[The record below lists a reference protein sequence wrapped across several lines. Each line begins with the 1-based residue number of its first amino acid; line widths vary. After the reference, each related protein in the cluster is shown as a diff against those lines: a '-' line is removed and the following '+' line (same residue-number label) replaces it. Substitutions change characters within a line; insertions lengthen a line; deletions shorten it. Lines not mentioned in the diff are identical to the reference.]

1 MSNETT
7 PISKGSTIECTIESL
22 AFGGQG
28 IARHEGMTIF
38 VTPAVP
44 GQTVRCEITKLKKRF
59 AEAKRVEVIKTSD
72 VEQASFCEYFGSCG
86 GCMHQDIKYNA
97 QTYWKGRQV
106 SETLARIGKISPKT
120 EGMGEEALPSPE
132 NIGYRNKMEFS
143 FSGYAGELKM
153 GFKTRGSETDVLNI
167 SSCPLL
173 PASCA
178 AIPELVRDYCAQSK
192 IGSYRH
198 GKGGYWRKL
207 VIKVAHTSGDIMI
220 HLITAPS
227 KSHHAIK
234 GMEQMLFDSV
244 PQLKTFAHS
253 TRVGRADLATGER
266 EISLS
271 GKSFIT
277 ETLTKAD
284 GEAVNY
290 KITPNS
296 FFQTNSAGAQVL
308 YQRSVEIAQP
318 KKTDIVYDLFCG
330 SGGIGM
336 FMAGDVK
343 EVIGIEIS
351 KETVFSAIDNA
362 ERNGIKNARYFAG
375 NLSSEKDFPR
385 DLPKPSM
392 IIVDPP
398 RSGVPAPTLERII
411 SLAPQ
416 KILYI
421 SCNPSTLARDAAKL
435 GEGYEMKRF
444 SAVDMFPHTSH
455 VECIALLT
463 KSV

>member
-1 MSNETT
+1 
-7 PISKGSTIECTIESL
+7 
-22 AFGGQG
+22 
-28 IARHEGMTIF
+28 
-38 VTPAVP
+38 
-44 GQTVRCEITKLKKRF
+44 
-59 AEAKRVEVIKTSD
+59 
-72 VEQASFCEYFGSCG
+72 
-86 GCMHQDIKYNA
+86 MHQDMKYDA
-97 QTYWKGRQV
+97 QVYWKGRQV
-106 SETLARIGKISPKT
+106 SETLARIGKIADETK
-120 EGMGEEALPSPE
+120 GMGDEALPSPE

-143 FSGYAGELKM
+143 FSGYAGELKL
-153 GFKTRGSETDVLNI
+153 GFKLRGSETDVLNI

-173 PASCA
+173 PTSCA
-178 AIPELVRDYCAQSK
+178 AIPELVKEYCAQSK

-207 VIKVAHTSGDIMI
+207 VIRVAHVSGEVMV
-220 HLITAPS
+220 HMITAPA

-234 GMEQMLFDSV
+234 GLEKVLFDSV

-253 TRVGRADLATGER
+253 TRKGRADLATGER
-266 EISLS
+266 QISLS
-271 GKSFIT
+271 GKPFIT
-277 ETLTKAD
+277 ETLTRAD
-284 GEAVNY
+284 GKSVNY

-318 KKTDIVYDLFCG
+318 KKDDIVYDLFCG

-351 KETVFSAIDNA
+351 KETVFSALDNA
-362 ERNGIKNARYFAG
+362 EINGIKNTRYFAG
-375 NLSSEKDFPR
+375 NLSSDNDFPL
-385 DLPKPSM
+385 DLPKPDM

-398 RSGVPAPTLERII
+398 RSGVPAPTLERIM
-411 SLAPQ
+411 SLSPE

-435 GEGYEMKRF
+435 GEDYKMEQF

-463 KSV
+463 KSL

>member
-1 MSNETT
+1 MSNDTA

-28 IARHEGMTIF
+28 IARHEGMTVF
-38 VTPAVP
+38 VDRAVP
-44 GQTVRCEITKLKKRF
+44 GQKVRCEITKLKKRF
-59 AEAKRVEVIKTSD
+59 AEATRTEIIENSESQQTP
-72 VEQASFCEYFGSCG
+72 FCEYFETCG
-86 GCMHQDIKYNA
+86 GCMHQDMQYDA

-106 SETLARIGKISPKT
+106 SETLARIGKISAET

-143 FSGYAGELKM
+143 FSGYADDLKV
-153 GFKTRGSETDVLNI
+153 GFKLRGSETDVLNI
-167 SSCPLL
+167 SNCPLL
-173 PASCA
+173 PESCSS
-178 AIPELVRDYCAQSK
+178 IPALVKDYCVKSK
-192 IGSYRH
+192 IGAYRH
-198 GKGGYWRKL
+198 GKSGYWRKL
-207 VIKVAHTSGDIMI
+207 VIRVAHISGEIMV

-227 KSHHAIK
+227 KTHHAIPGLEK
-234 GMEQMLFDSV
+234 LLFDNV

-253 TRVGRADLATGER
+253 TRIGRADLATGER
-266 EISLS
+266 QISLT
-271 GKSFIT
+271 GKPFIT
-277 ETLTKAD
+277 ESLEREDGKA
-284 GEAVNY
+284 VKY

-318 KKTDIVYDLFCG
+318 KKSDIVYDLFCG

-336 FMAGDVK
+336 FMADKIK
-343 EVIGIEIS
+343 EIIGIEIS
-351 KETVFSAIDNA
+351 KETVLAAKENA
-362 ERNGIKNARYFAG
+362 ELNGIENARYFAG
-375 NLSSEKDFPR
+375 NLSSEKGFPR
-385 DLPKPSM
+385 DLPKPDM

-398 RSGVPAPTLERII
+398 RSGVPAPTMEKILEL
-411 SLAPQ
+411 SPE

-421 SCNPSTLARDAAKL
+421 SCNPSTLARDAEKL
-435 GEGYEMKRF
+435 GDGYTVKRF

-463 KSV
+463 KAD